1 VTGAS
6 SGIGRACALAL
17 GAEGARVV
25 AAGRREDRLGD
36 VVKEIEASGGAALAV
51 SGDVR
56 DPAVGTA
63 WVRAASERFGG
74 LDHLVNA
81 AGVIAPGSPIAD
93 LEPEEWDRVMDSNL
107 RQVYLVTRAA
117 TPELIRR
124 KGSLVSI
131 SSVAGLR
138 PYAGLSAYCVSKA
151 GVDML
156 TRCVAL
162 DLAPHGV
169 RVNAV
174 NPGVVVTELHT
185 VSQAI
190 PDYAGFLE
198 RSKTTHPIGRVGSAG
213 EIATLVLFLLSD
225 EAGWITGTAARST
238 AEGRWRA
245 RGRRSW
251 HTTGALARA
260 PGRPS
265 GGDAPRRT
273 REGRTRPAVRC
284 SSGPISR
291 RVCCGSSAHGGGSP
305 WPWASRH
312 LPSRCS

>member
-1 VTGAS
+1 MAERRRFQDRVALVTGAS

-25 AAGRREDRLGD
+25 AAGRRKDRLGE
-36 VVKEIEASGGAALAV
+36 VVKQIEASGGTALAV

-56 DPAVGTA
+56 DPAIGAA
-63 WVRAASERFGG
+63 WVRTASERWGG

-81 AGVIAPGSPIAD
+81 AGVIGPGIPIAS

-107 RQVYLVTRAA
+107 RQVYLVMRAA
-117 TPELIRR
+117 TAELIRK
-124 KGSLVSI
+124 KGSIVSI

-185 VSQAI
+185 VTQAI

-198 RSKTTHPIGRVGSAG
+198 RSKGTHPIGRVGSAG

-225 EAGWITGTAARST
+225 EAGWITGTCCSIDG
-238 AEGRWRA
+238 GR
-245 RGRRSW
+245 
-251 HTTGALARA
+251 ALA
-260 PGRPS
+260 
-265 GGDAPRRT
+265 
-273 REGRTRPAVRC
+273 
-284 SSGPISR
+284 
-291 RVCCGSSAHGGGSP
+291 SA
-305 WPWASRH
+305 R
-312 LPSRCS
+312 